1 MHNPISLGKS
11 FSSNKYTRKSQ
22 LILHIKELRDILQA
36 QKFSNEIYY
45 QFSHLIDSI
54 KYYKR
59 DLKNTE
65 SKILDY
71 ENTNSRLFS

>member
-1 MHNPISLGKS
+1 MHKPISLGKS
-11 FSSNKYTRKSQ
+11 FSSNNYTRKSQ
-22 LILHIKELRDILQA
+22 LILHIKELRVILQS

-45 QFSHLIDSI
+45 QFSDLIGSI
-54 KYYKR
+54 NHYKR

-71 ENTNSRLFS
+71 ENTNSELFG